1 VTEKPFAS
9 AHISE
14 IAPFRPSEPS
24 EAEWKA
30 VRRHFGI
37 GAFGMSA
44 YVARAPGEYVV
55 PEHTEVEDSDTRH
68 EELFFVATGHAAFRV
83 GREEIDAPA
92 GTFVFVRDPAIMRAA
107 VAHEAGT
114 TVLAVGGEPDVAYA
128 VSPWERK
135 YLSE

>member
-1 VTEKPFAS
+1 VSEKPFAS

-14 IAPFRPSEPS
+14 IAPYRPSEPG

-37 GAFGMSA
+37 GAFGTTA

-55 PEHTEVEDSDTRH
+55 PEHTEVEESGTRH

-83 GREEIDAPA
+83 DGDEIDAPA
-92 GTFVFVRDPAIMRAA
+92 GTFVFVRDPAIPRAA

-114 TVLAVGGEPDVAYA
+114 TVLAVGGEPGAPYS

-135 YLSE
+135 YLGD

>member
-1 VTEKPFAS
+1 VTEKPYAS

-14 IAPFRPSEPS
+14 IASYRPSES
-24 EAEWKA
+24 GEAEWKA

-37 GAFGMSA
+37 AAFGTSA

-55 PEHTEVEDSDTRH
+55 PEHTEVEDSGTRH

-83 GREEIDAPA
+83 GDEEIDAPA
-92 GTFVFVRDPAIMRAA
+92 GTFVFVRDPEIIRAA
-107 VAHEAGT
+107 IADEAGT
-114 TVLAVGGEPDVAYA
+114 TVLAVGGEPDVAYS

-135 YLSE
+135 YGSE

>member
-1 VTEKPFAS
+1 MAEAPFAS

-14 IAPFRPSEPS
+14 IGPYRPSEPG

-30 VRRHFGI
+30 VRPHFGI
-37 GAFGMSA
+37 GAFGTTA

-55 PEHTEVEDSDTRH
+55 PEHTEVEDSGTRH
-68 EELFFVATGHAAFRV
+68 EELFFVVTGHAAFRV
-83 GREEIDAPA
+83 GDEEVDAPA
-92 GTFVFVRDPAIMRAA
+92 GTFVFVRDPAIARAA

-114 TVLAVGGEPDVAYA
+114 TVLAVGGEPGAAYS

-135 YLSE
+135 YVGE

>member
-1 VTEKPFAS
+1 VTEKPYAS

-14 IAPFRPSEPS
+14 IAPYRPSEPG

-30 VRRHFGI
+30 LRRHLGISSFGTT
-37 GAFGMSA
+37 A

-55 PEHTEVEDSDTRH
+55 PEHTEVEDSGTRH

-83 GREEIDAPA
+83 GDQEIDAPA
-92 GTFVFVRDPAIMRAA
+92 GTFVFVRDPEIMRAA
-107 VAHEAGT
+107 IADEAGT
-114 TVLAVGGEPDVAYA
+114 TVLAVGGEPGVAYS

-135 YLSE
+135 YRSE

>member
-1 VTEKPFAS
+1 VNERSFTS

-14 IAPFRPSEPS
+14 IAPYRPSEPG

-37 GAFGMSA
+37 GAFGTSA

-55 PEHTEVEDSDTRH
+55 PEHNEVEGSGTRH
-68 EELFFVATGHAAFRV
+68 EELFFVATGHATFRV
-83 GREEIDAPA
+83 AGEEIDAPA
-92 GTFVFVRDPAIMRAA
+92 GTFVFVRDPSITRAA
-107 VAHEAGT
+107 VAREAGT
-114 TVLAVGGEPDVAYA
+114 TVVAVGGEPGVAYT

-135 YLSE
+135 YGSG

>member
-1 VTEKPFAS
+1 VSEKPYAS

-14 IAPFRPSEPS
+14 IAPYRPSEPG

-37 GAFGMSA
+37 GAFGASA

-55 PEHTEVEDSDTRH
+55 PEHTEVEDSGTRH

-83 GREEIDAPA
+83 GDEEIDAPA
-92 GTFVFVRDPAIMRAA
+92 GTFVFVRDPEIMRAA
-107 VAHEAGT
+107 IADEAGT
-114 TVLAVGGEPDVAYA
+114 TVLAVGGEPGVAYS

-135 YLSE
+135 YGGE

>member
-1 VTEKPFAS
+1 MAESPFAS

-14 IAPFRPSEPS
+14 IAPYRPSEPG

-37 GAFGMSA
+37 GAFGTTA

-55 PEHTEVEDSDTRH
+55 PEHDEVDGSGTRH

-83 GREEIDAPA
+83 GEEEIDAPA
-92 GTFVFVRDPAIMRAA
+92 GTFVFVRDPEMTRAA

-114 TVLAVGGEPDVAYA
+114 TVPAVGGEPGAPYSI
-128 VSPWERK
+128 SPWERK
-135 YLSE
+135 YLGE

>member
-1 VTEKPFAS
+1 MTEEPFAS

-14 IAPFRPSEPS
+14 IAPYRPSEPG
-24 EAEWKA
+24 EAVWKA

-44 YVARAPGEYVV
+44 YVARTPGEYVV
-55 PEHTEVEDSDTRH
+55 PEHTEVEDSETRH

-83 GREEIDAPA
+83 GDEEIDAPA
-92 GTFVFVRDPAIMRAA
+92 GTFVFVRNPETMRAA

-114 TVLAVGGEPDVAYA
+114 TVLAVGGEPGVAYS
-128 VSPWERK
+128 VSPWEWK
-135 YLSE
+135 YGSE